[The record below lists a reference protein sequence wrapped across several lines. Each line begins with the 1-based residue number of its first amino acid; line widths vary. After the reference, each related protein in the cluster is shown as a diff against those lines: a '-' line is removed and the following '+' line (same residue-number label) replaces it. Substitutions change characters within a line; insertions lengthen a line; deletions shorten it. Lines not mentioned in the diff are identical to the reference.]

1 MMRAIAATVFTV
13 GLVLGCGEPAL
24 LRQTRKER
32 LVEEMR
38 SAVLASA
45 VAEKG
50 AVMAVT
56 DDDSRALAVDSRAS
70 SETVDRKSAELRT
83 LVDADGRE
91 PEVAKLAAFDSV
103 WLELQR
109 IDRRLL
115 DLATQN
121 TNLKAA
127 GLFSREGREVIIR
140 FVEKLAAIAKETEDP
155 AKLRTIA
162 GCQVSALRSLATVLI
177 HIPSSEDA
185 EMSKLES
192 TIAAR
197 NEEVDRGLATLRS
210 DERLPR
216 EEIAEVSKDWS
227 DYLAIA
233 EQGLKLSRENSNVVS
248 RDVSLND
255 KPRALKKVLLAL
267 DELQAVTGSPKPSR

>member
-13 GLVLGCGEPAL
+13 CLVLGCGEPAL

-162 GCQVSALRSLATVLI
+162 GCQVSALRSLAAVLI

-255 KPRALKKVLLAL
+255 KPRALKKVLQAL

>member
-127 GLFSREGREVIIR
+127 GREVIIR

-162 GCQVSALRSLATVLI
+162 GCQVSALRSLAAVLI

-255 KPRALKKVLLAL
+255 KPRALKKVLQAL
-267 DELQAVTGSPKPSR
+267 DELQAVSGSPKPSR